1 LIEFSLSEVAGNTIS
16 SICTISFLSSF
27 IYNFETLI
35 LAKENFSIFMPEDTM
50 KNNPRKRTKT
60 EININLVV
68 LNIVEF
74 FLIICI
80 VVIFY
85 VTLPVYS
92 TKVIYIPKGSTT
104 SIISYLNKSGYE
116 LNAIDNSIIRFLGY
130 PQQGWI
136 DFKTTKMTKADFL
149 YKLVTSKAALVEVT
163 LIPGETYHFFL
174 KDVAKRMRL
183 SEERLFE
190 EYKKY
195 AFKDD
200 GNILAESYSFPLGMS
215 EENLIYY
222 LINYTS
228 RRYEEI
234 SRKIFGEYNQQTWYY
249 YISIASVIQKEAAS
263 IEEMPMVA
271 SVIYNRLTKGMPLQM
286 DGTLNYGIYSHD
298 KVTAARI
305 REDKSDYNTYLN
317 KGIPPHP
324 VSAVSIHAIKAA
336 VFPSKTNY
344 LYFVKDNST
353 NVHRFAGTYQ
363 EHVYNIKNNPKV
375 AVPINVEIK
384 PETKQA
390 IKAVS
395 KPEQTTV
402 QTSEEPK
409 TEPTRVQAKVEP
421 KVEVKT
427 QAKVEVK
434 TEPKVQPKAEFTRE
448 SVYEPK
454 TEVKRESVYVPKV
467 ESRVQAK
474 PQPKPKAETRNKEI
488 SIFDSISKDEK
499 PVIIQDGW
507 KKTH

>member
-1 LIEFSLSEVAGNTIS
+1 
-16 SICTISFLSSF
+16 
-27 IYNFETLI
+27 
-35 LAKENFSIFMPEDTM
+35 MPEDKT
-50 KNNPRKRTKT
+50 KNNPRKKINAN
-60 EININLVV
+60 ININLVV
-68 LNIVEF
+68 LNIIEF
-74 FLIICI
+74 FLITCI
-80 VVIFY
+80 VVLFY

-92 TKVIYIPKGSTT
+92 TKVIYIPKGSTS
-104 SIISYLNKSGYE
+104 SIISYLTKSGYE
-116 LNAIDNSIIRFLGY
+116 LNAIDNSLIRFLGY

-136 DFKTTKMTKADFL
+136 DFKTNKMTKADFL

-163 LIPGETYHFFL
+163 LIPGETFHFFL
-174 KDVAKRMRL
+174 KDVAQRMRL
-183 SEERLFE
+183 SEEKLLA

-195 AFKDD
+195 AFKED

-228 RRYEEI
+228 RRYEEV

-324 VSAVSIHAIKAA
+324 VCGVSIHAIKAA
-336 VFPSKTNY
+336 IFPSKTNY

-353 NVHRFAGTYQ
+353 NTHRFAGTYQ
-363 EHVYNIKNNPKV
+363 EHVYNINNNPKV
-375 AVPINVEIK
+375 AAPIKVDIK
-384 PETKQA
+384 PESKQQAKAETK
-390 IKAVS
+390 V
-395 KPEQTTV
+395 EQTESSTASN
-402 QTSEEPK
+402 T
-409 TEPTRVQAKVEP
+409 KVEP
-421 KVEVKT
+421 VKT
-427 QAKVEVK
+427 DVK
-434 TEPKVQPKAEFTRE
+434 AQIKPAEPKVQPKIEAKVETKVEPKIQAKPEMTRE
-448 SVYEPK
+448 AVYEPK
-454 TEVKRESVYVPKV
+454 TTEVKREAVYEPKV
-467 ESRVQAK
+467 ETRVPATK
-474 PQPKPKAETRNKEI
+474 PKPKVETRTKEI
-488 SIFDSISKDEK
+488 SIFDSIGKDEK

-507 KKTH
+507 KKTR

>member
-1 LIEFSLSEVAGNTIS
+1 
-16 SICTISFLSSF
+16 
-27 IYNFETLI
+27 
-35 LAKENFSIFMPEDTM
+35 M
-50 KNNPRKRTKT
+50 
-60 EININLVV
+60 
-68 LNIVEF
+68 
-74 FLIICI
+74 
-80 VVIFY
+80 FY

-104 SIISYLNKSGYE
+104 SIISYLTKSGYE
-116 LNAIDNSIIRFLGY
+116 LNAIDNSLIRFLGY

-136 DFKTTKMTKADFL
+136 DFKTNKMTKADFL

-174 KDVAKRMRL
+174 KDVAQRMRL
-183 SEERLFE
+183 SEEKLLA
-190 EYKKY
+190 EYRKY
-195 AFKDD
+195 AFKED

-228 RRYEEI
+228 RRYEEV
-234 SRKIFGEYNQQTWYY
+234 SRKIFGDYNQQTWYY

-324 VSAVSIHAIKAA
+324 VCGVSIHAIKAA
-336 VFPSKTNY
+336 IFPSKTNY

-353 NVHRFAGTYQ
+353 NTHRFAGTYQ
-363 EHVYNIKNNPKV
+363 EHLYNINNNPKV
-375 AVPINVEIK
+375 VAPIKVDIK
-384 PETKQA
+384 PETKQQA
-390 IKAVS
+390 KAET
-395 KPEQTTV
+395 KTEQTTS
-402 QTSEEPK
+402 QTVTNSKEETIK
-409 TEPTRVQAKVEP
+409 TEVKAQVKPAEVKIQAKVEP
-421 KVEVKT
+421 KP
-427 QAKVEVK
+427 
-434 TEPKVQPKAEFTRE
+434 EPKEQPKPEISRE

-454 TEVKRESVYVPKV
+454 EQPKVEVKREAVYEPKV
-467 ESRVQAK
+467 ESRVQ
-474 PQPKPKAETRNKEI
+474 PTQPKAKVETRTKEI

-507 KKTH
+507 KKTR